1 MNVSCAVIL
10 GQGGWLTSA
19 GIGVLAQRIA
29 AMDVATQTF
38 QYQDWVGAEAFV
50 KARSA
55 AGDKVAVVTYS
66 LGGSTGTY
74 LGTRD
79 KIDLLICVFLSSL
92 AENYPV
98 NKANVAH
105 SVLFI
110 GQDFLSDA
118 NSGGF
123 DEVVNVTVTPVTIP
137 ILDHLLGQDE
147 EVVIEGVLSRIAKLK
162 GAGP

>member
-19 GIGVLAQRIA
+19 GIGVLGDRIA
-29 AMDVATQTF
+29 DMDVHTQVFDYT
-38 QYQDWVGAEAFV
+38 DLRDIEAFMV
-50 KARSA
+50 DARNV
-55 AGDKVAVVTYS
+55 GDKLAIVSYS
-66 LGGSTGTY
+66 LGNSTSTW
-74 LGTRD
+74 LGEHD
-79 KIDLLICVFLSSL
+79 KIDLLCCIFESSL
-92 AENYPV
+92 AANYPV
-98 NKANVAH
+98 DKANVAH